1 MKTIAA
7 ITREL
12 GKNIGSVLEQFIP
25 VDRIDPFFFRTYEVK
40 MNTIPVTFSNLPR
53 LMTGK

>member
-12 GKNIGSVLEQFIP
+12 EKNIGSVLEQFIP
-25 VDRIDPFFFRTYEVK
+25 VDRIDTLFSRTYEVK
-40 MNTIPVTFSNLPR
+40 INTIPVTFSNLPR